1 MAIKQQIN
9 ALRTQVLF
17 AKHCAE
23 AAILKQ
29 KVLVTAFRA

>member
-9 ALRTQVLF
+9 ALGAQVLF

-23 AAILKQ
+23 AAILKRR
-29 KVLVTAFRA
+29 FP